1 MEKFL
6 NIKLSDG
13 SVTPVR
19 ISGVS
24 VIKFAADVGTGNT
37 LQTDLR
43 INYVDGGAVKIL
55 SQQRGSANA
64 VFIPSAAGQKT
75 EFVRALYQKIIEA
88 VATPWN
94 LPVIGGDDGWD
105 YSVEPSSSQ
114 SSSYAKQGDGGGGAN
129 FAAKQSAAL
138 QGTGSSSTGDVSPM
152 LSVEAV

>member
-24 VIKFAADVGTGNT
+24 VIKFAADVGTGAT
-37 LQTDLR
+37 LQT
-43 INYVDGGAVKIL
+43 GGA
-55 SQQRGSANA
+55 NT

-88 VATPWN
+88 IATPWN

-114 SSSYAKQGDGGGGAN
+114 ASSYAAQGDGGGGAN

-152 LSVEAV
+152 LSVSAV